1 MNMTQLVESIICQY
15 YRNNKTILFL
25 VILVILTTGI
35 GLVINGINIEDV
47 KCKAKMNLI
56 YSLFAVTVGK
66 AFCLIEGLRE
76 ITYEYFNVMI
86 FAILSILIILY
97 ANYQYLNCADVQSV
111 FKESCSKFRYVILF
125 ELFMLVISAHLSILE
140 YVTALLAIILC
151 DIFQQDIIS
160 ESKDDAVST
169 ESDYPTD
176 QLFPTRE
183 RQLNK
188 FIPVLKEQGNEPY
201 AIMISG
207 EWGTGKTSFMK
218 ALEKQMSDEA
228 YFIYVEAGAEK
239 SVSQIMDGICNQIVD
254 ILHQNNICVKNGEIE
269 QYFKAFAI
277 TSNDIAKSFS
287 KILDVFVKKEEQNT
301 KDFLNSK
308 LQKLEKTI
316 YIVIDDLDRCDN
328 DYQSRMFKVIRESLD
343 LNRCKTMFLIDEK
356 HFLNEKDVTG
366 DSYLRKYISYNLE
379 LCKVNYEEIVNELFD
394 EILKEDML
402 LGCENFGLKDI
413 RKQIFEFHDKVIQDS
428 AKIIENLEQKRDAAK
443 EEERKSICEKIGECN
458 RTIRIINGETA
469 NVRSVKKYLKEIK
482 RDINNLVADLN
493 KNGTLLEKEINEFVS
508 VIIGVQYIKWF
519 IPEKYVNIK
528 TRETINGY
536 YDKIVNAVLGIKQD
550 SYTSAKEEDIERID
564 YVLFHIEVEDFPQIV
579 TRQERLLSEL
589 RDPQKRN
596 KEKVFEYLECA
607 QIYDDMLIILKLLNA
622 QNNINEYKA
631 IISTIFDDIKRIIR
645 WGNWSNQEIL
655 EFSMQLNLRNCQWS
669 EREKNTYQNKSVGIA
684 NEILRQNFWR
694 ISDILVMVYDVD
706 KVTRPS
712 IDGIKNVYDYL
723 QQLSGMKNENVTEP
737 QDLVC
742 AIEEEMERLKG
753 KLTLSGKQI
762 DELHINLEEMFSE
775 ISIVLKIY
783 RTWLK
788 IGENFSDEKIENNSI
803 VKLIEDGILKE
814 NDIVK
819 EPVKVEKVLKSLK
832 EEFEKGE
839 LKYETYVNILEGI
852 AKALA
857 QIDEQTAQK
866 YNKSNIRNLMI
877 DSIKKCDDI
886 EKQDELIKRQIEEI
900 KVYLYRFGG
909 KTMEQ

>member
-1 MNMTQLVESIICQY
+1 
-15 YRNNKTILFL
+15 
-25 VILVILTTGI
+25 
-35 GLVINGINIEDV
+35 
-47 KCKAKMNLI
+47 
-56 YSLFAVTVGK
+56 
-66 AFCLIEGLRE
+66 
-76 ITYEYFNVMI
+76 
-86 FAILSILIILY
+86 
-97 ANYQYLNCADVQSV
+97 
-111 FKESCSKFRYVILF
+111 
-125 ELFMLVISAHLSILE
+125 
-140 YVTALLAIILC
+140 
-151 DIFQQDIIS
+151 
-160 ESKDDAVST
+160 
-169 ESDYPTD
+169 
-176 QLFPTRE
+176 
-183 RQLNK
+183 
-188 FIPVLKEQGNEPY
+188 
-201 AIMISG
+201 
-207 EWGTGKTSFMK
+207 
-218 ALEKQMSDEA
+218 
-228 YFIYVEAGAEK
+228 
-239 SVSQIMDGICNQIVD
+239 
-254 ILHQNNICVKNGEIE
+254 
-269 QYFKAFAI
+269 
-277 TSNDIAKSFS
+277 
-287 KILDVFVKKEEQNT
+287 
-301 KDFLNSK
+301 
-308 LQKLEKTI
+308 
-316 YIVIDDLDRCDN
+316 
-328 DYQSRMFKVIRESLD
+328 
-343 LNRCKTMFLIDEK
+343 MFLIDEK

-493 KNGTLLEKEINEFVS
+493 KNGTLLEKDINEFVS

-596 KEKVFEYLECA
+596 KEKVSEYLECA

-832 EEFEKGE
+832 EESEKGE